1 MRRVINYLGLSMFV
15 ALALMGV
22 APLFLIIYD
31 IYSRGIPAIIE
42 LGVEFLYRH
51 PAIPL
56 CR

>member
-42 LGVEFLYRH
+42 LGGGVSL
-51 PAIPL
+51 
-56 CR
+56 